1 MRYRPSVTRLS
12 SWSLAVALCACAT
25 PQPNTETAS
34 DTPVASSGHEEPVI
48 APEASE
54 TLDQDGA
61 QALAATYFQ
70 SLMAHDAE
78 SLSEVVGV
86 PHTMDSPCDVAIDLE
101 ALLRQAAGFSET
113 GEVEVTLLREVEGPD
128 GLDGDLASYWAQLDP
143 EPGSCGSAED
153 DDAIALAGSY
163 PRRVFVVQ
171 LEGEAIPPG
180 FQTLVRLSL
189 IDGHWRVTGAGF

>member
-1 MRYRPSVTRLS
+1 MTRLS

-25 PQPNTETAS
+25 PQPNPEATP
-34 DTPVASSGHEEPVI
+34 DTPVASSGHEAPAS

-61 QALAATYFQ
+61 RALAATYFQ

-78 SLSEVVGV
+78 SLSEMIGV
-86 PHTMDSPCDVAIDLE
+86 PHTMDSPCDVATDLE

-113 GEVEVTLLREVEGPD
+113 GEVEVTLLREVAGRD
-128 GLDGDLASYWAQLDP
+128 GLEGDLASYWAQLDP
-143 EPGSCGSAED
+143 EPGSCGSDED
-153 DDAIALAGSY
+153 NDAIALAASY

-171 LEGEAIPPG
+171 LESEAIPPG

-189 IDGHWRVTGAGF
+189 IDGRWRVTGAGF